1 MLKGN
6 SSQFRVFAY
15 FLFLKLPNKNAKID
29 VLEIKI
35 LFVPQPWWGGTFRK
49 FPKVKISPL
58 KISGP

>member
-35 LFVPQPWWGGTFRK
+35 LFAPQPW
-49 FPKVKISPL
+49 
-58 KISGP
+58 